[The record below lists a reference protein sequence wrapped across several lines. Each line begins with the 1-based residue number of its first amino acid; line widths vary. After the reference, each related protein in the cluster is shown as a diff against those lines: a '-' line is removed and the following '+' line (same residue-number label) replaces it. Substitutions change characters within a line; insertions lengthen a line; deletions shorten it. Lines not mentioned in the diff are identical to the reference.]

1 MKINWKVRFKNK
13 VWLMSFIGAIITF
26 VYQLLAMFNVVPK
39 ISEDTVVQL
48 VGLILNVLVGI
59 GVIQDPTTAGIED
72 SKQALTY
79 NEPKPKE

>member
-1 MKINWKVRFKNK
+1 MLNWKVRFKNK

>member
-1 MKINWKVRFKNK
+1 MLNWKVRFKNK

-59 GVIQDPTTAGIED
+59 GVIQDPTTAGIGD
-72 SKQALTY
+72 SKQVLTY

>member
-1 MKINWKVRFKNK
+1 MLNWKVRFKNK
-13 VWLMSFIGAIITF
+13 VWLMSFIGTIITF

-39 ISEDTVVQL
+39 ISEDTIVQL

>member
-1 MKINWKVRFKNK
+1 MLNWKVRFKNK
-13 VWLMSFIGAIITF
+13 VWLMSFISAIITF

-48 VGLILNVLVGI
+48 VGLILNILVGI

>member
-1 MKINWKVRFKNK
+1 MINWKVRFKNK
-13 VWLMSFIGAIITF
+13 VWLMSFIGTIITF

-39 ISEDTVVQL
+39 ISEDIVVQL

>member
-1 MKINWKVRFKNK
+1 MLNWKVRFKNK
-13 VWLMSFIGAIITF
+13 AWLMSFIGAIIAF

-39 ISEDTVVQL
+39 VSEDTVVQL

>member
-1 MKINWKVRFKNK
+1 MLNWKVRFKNK
-13 VWLMSFIGAIITF
+13 VWLMSFIGAIIAF

-39 ISEDTVVQL
+39 VSEDTVVQL

>member
-1 MKINWKVRFKNK
+1 MLNWKVRFKNK

-59 GVIQDPTTAGIED
+59 GVIQDPTTAGIGD

>member
-1 MKINWKVRFKNK
+1 MLNWKVRFKNK
-13 VWLMSFIGAIITF
+13 VWLMSFIGTIIAF

>member
-1 MKINWKVRFKNK
+1 MLNWKVRFKNK
-13 VWLMSFIGAIITF
+13 VWLMSFIGTIITF

-48 VGLILNVLVGI
+48 AGLILNVLVGI

>member
-1 MKINWKVRFKNK
+1 MLNWKVRFKNK
-13 VWLMSFIGAIITF
+13 VWLMSFIGTIITF

>member
-1 MKINWKVRFKNK
+1 MLNWKVRFKNK
-13 VWLMSFIGAIITF
+13 VWLMSFIGTIITF

-48 VGLILNVLVGI
+48 VGLLLNVLVGI
-59 GVIQDPTTAGIED
+59 AVIQDPTTAGIED

>member
-1 MKINWKVRFKNK
+1 MLNWKVRFKNK
-13 VWLMSFIGAIITF
+13 VWLMSFISTIITF

>member
-1 MKINWKVRFKNK
+1 MLNWKVRFKNK

-26 VYQLLAMFNVVPK
+26 VYQLLAMFNVGPK
-39 ISEDTVVQL
+39 ISEDTIVQL

>member
-1 MKINWKVRFKNK
+1 MLNWKVRFKNK
-13 VWLMSFIGAIITF
+13 VWLMTFIGAIITF
-26 VYQLLAMFNVVPK
+26 VYQFLAMFNVVPK

>member
-1 MKINWKVRFKNK
+1 MTINWKVRFKNK
-13 VWLMSFIGAIITF
+13 VWLMSFIGTIITF

>member
-1 MKINWKVRFKNK
+1 MLNWKVRFKNK
-13 VWLMSFIGAIITF
+13 VWLMSFISAIITF

>member
-1 MKINWKVRFKNK
+1 MLNWKVRFKNK
-13 VWLMSFIGAIITF
+13 VWLMTFIGAIITF

>member
-1 MKINWKVRFKNK
+1 MLNWKVRFKNK
-13 VWLMSFIGAIITF
+13 LWLMSFIGAIITF

>member
-1 MKINWKVRFKNK
+1 MLNWKVRFKNK
-13 VWLMSFIGAIITF
+13 VWLMSFIGAIIAF

-79 NEPKPKE
+79 NEPKPKG

>member
-1 MKINWKVRFKNK
+1 MLNWKVRFKNK
-13 VWLMSFIGAIITF
+13 VWLMTFISAIITF

-39 ISEDTVVQL
+39 ISEDTAVQL

>member
-1 MKINWKVRFKNK
+1 MLNWKVRFKNK
-13 VWLMSFIGAIITF
+13 VWLMSFIGTIITF
-26 VYQLLAMFNVVPK
+26 VYQLLAIFNVVPK